1 MTKAELV
8 AKIAAKADLNKA
20 SAERALNAV
29 LESIEATLVE
39 EGKLTLTGFG
49 SFMVEK
55 REARTGRNPRTGSQI
70 EIPAANAVK
79 SIKDR
84 FRVLHRR
91 NAPGAERSLTPE
103 HLPFT
108 CVV

>member
-29 LESIEATLVE
+29 LVAFEETLAE

-49 SFMVEK
+49 SLVVEK
-55 REARTGRNPRTGSQI
+55 REARTAANPRTGPQI
-70 EIPAANAVK
+70 EIPAANVVK
-79 SIKDR
+79 
-84 FRVLHRR
+84 FRVGKTLK
-91 NAPGAERSLTPE
+91 NT
-103 HLPFT
+103 
-108 CVV
+108 VQ